1 MVNTTARMG
10 TTVVMIN
17 FAMLKILLVLL
28 VLISFWSSG
37 TFLSNPW
44 WLITSSS
51 SLNNSIIVKRT
62 TYHQVYKLFLANP
75 QFIMP
80 SLKTLHFYIF
90 LHSKFVS
97 SMKGT
102 SCVKMSQ
109 MSTIRTQEVAGSFP
123 ITLSGNGWSLINCS
137 YEFT

>member
-62 TYHQVYKLFLANP
+62 TYPMKCANFP
-75 QFIMP
+75 CKTSIMFSLWDIQF
-80 SLKTLHFYIF
+80 LHFTFKVCF
-90 LHSKFVS
+90 LNERNKLCKYEPNVHHSNIGS
-97 SMKGT
+97 SR
-102 SCVKMSQ
+102 Q
-109 MSTIRTQEVAGSFP
+109 FP
-123 ITLSGNGWSLINCS
+123 HHTKQK
-137 YEFT
+137 